1 MNLRR
6 FLWLVVIIILIL
18 SAFRII
24 NKVTQKKVQ
33 EERIIPVMVSTP
45 RIGEIEYRVTLTG
58 DIQANTEVNVRP
70 RVTGR
75 VEEIYVKEGDY
86 VNKGDK
92 LLAFV
97 PGISEKSDIYEDM
110 IVRAP
115 ISGVIGLQ
123 QIKEGEQ
130 VTSSVGNINPVFTLY
145 DVRRVKIYADVSE
158 KDYSLIKKGTSAL
171 IKIDAFPDQ
180 TFQGR
185 VTRIRPVIDPLSRT
199 TQVEIV
205 LPNSNQRI
213 KPGMFA
219 KVDLILI
226 KKSKVLIIPFDV
238 VLGETDK
245 YVFVSQ
251 SGKAAKKPIVLG
263 LQQDDNIEVKSGL
276 SAQDRVIVLGERVVK
291 EGSSIEEAT
300 GQ

>member
-180 TFQGR
+180 TFQGQ

-238 VLGETDK
+238 ILGETDK

-276 SAQDRVIVLGERVVK
+276 GAQDRVIVLGERVVK

>member
-180 TFQGR
+180 TFQGQ

-205 LPNSNQRI
+205 LPNPNQRI

-238 VLGETDK
+238 ILGETDK

-263 LQQDDNIEVKSGL
+263 LQQDANIEVKSGL

>member
-180 TFQGR
+180 TFQGQ

>member
-1 MNLRR
+1 MNLKRI
-6 FLWLVVIIILIL
+6 LWLVVIIILIL

-33 EERIIPVMVSTP
+33 EERIIPVIVSTP
-45 RIGEIEYRVTLTG
+45 RTGEIEYRVTLTG

-75 VEEIYVKEGDY
+75 VEEIYAKEGDH

-97 PGISEKSDIYEDM
+97 PGISEKSDVYEDM

-123 QIKEGEQ
+123 QIKVGEQ

-145 DVRRVKIYADVSE
+145 DVSRVKIYADVSE

-180 TFQGR
+180 TFQGQ

-205 LPNSNQRI
+205 LPNPSQRI

-251 SGKAAKKPIVLG
+251 SGKAVKKPIVLG

-276 SAQDRVIVLGERVVK
+276 SGQDRVIVLGERVVK
-291 EGSSIEEAT
+291 EGSSIKETT